1 MIMKKNVVIVDYGHG
16 NLYSINQAC
25 IKVGYNP
32 IISSSQSEIENADSL
47 ILPGVGAFKVAMEEL
62 KNKNLIEPIF
72 EFVKKG
78 NYLMGVCLG
87 MQLLFDSSEEFG
99 NNIGLGLVKGSVE
112 RFPSVINDKKIRIPH
127 IGWNNIQKHNEVNNW
142 SSTPLAN
149 ISEQDYM
156 YFIHSYYA
164 KPTDLNNILSVSQY
178 QEFEFC
184 SSVQKDNVFGFQF
197 HPEKSAEQGL
207 SIYKNFLKL

>member
-1 MIMKKNVVIVDYGHG
+1 MRKSVVIVDYGHG

-25 IKVGYNP
+25 IQVGYNP
-32 IISSSQSEIENADSL
+32 IISSSESEIVNADTL

-62 KNKNLIEPIF
+62 INKNLIEPIF
-72 EFVKKG
+72 EFVQRG

-87 MQLLFDSSEEFG
+87 MQLLFESSDEFG
-99 NNIGLGLVKGSVE
+99 YNKGLGLINGTVE
-112 RFPSVINDKKIRIPH
+112 KFPSEINDKKIRIPH
-127 IGWNNIQKHNEVNNW
+127 IGWNSIKKNSEQINW
-142 SSTPLAN
+142 NSTPLAN
-149 ISEQDYM
+149 ISEQDYL
-156 YFIHSYYA
+156 YFIHSYYV
-164 KPTDLNNILSVSQY
+164 KPKDLNNILSISHY

-207 SIYKNFLKL
+207 SIYRNFLKL

>member
-1 MIMKKNVVIVDYGHG
+1 MKKNVVIVDYGHG

-25 IKVGYNP
+25 IQVGYKP
-32 IISSSQSEIENADSL
+32 IISSSQSEIANADKL
-47 ILPGVGAFKVAMEEL
+47 ILPGVGAFKVAMVEL
-62 KNKNLIEPIF
+62 MNKNLIEPIF
-72 EFVKKG
+72 EFVQKG

-87 MQLLFDSSEEFG
+87 MQLLFESSEEFG
-99 NNIGLGLVKGSVE
+99 YNKGLGLVNGTVE
-112 RFPSVINDKKIRIPH
+112 RFPSVVNDKKIRVPH
-127 IGWNNIQKHNEVNNW
+127 IGWNNIQKYSKQNNW
-142 SSTPLAN
+142 NSTPLAN
-149 ISEQDYM
+149 ISEQDYL

-164 KPTDLNNILSVSQY
+164 KPDDLNNILSISQY

-184 SSVQKDNVFGFQF
+184 TSVQKENVFGFQF

>member
-1 MIMKKNVVIVDYGHG
+1 MKKNVVIVDYGHG

-25 IKVGYNP
+25 IQVGYNP
-32 IISSSQSEIENADSL
+32 IISSSQSEIVNADSL

-127 IGWNNIQKHNEVNNW
+127 IGWNNIQKNSEENNW
-142 SSTPLAN
+142 SSSPLAN
-149 ISEQDYM
+149 ISDQDYM

>member
-1 MIMKKNVVIVDYGHG
+1 MKKNVVIVDYGHG

-25 IKVGYNP
+25 IQVGYNP
-32 IISSSQSEIENADSL
+32 IISSSQSEIANADTL

-62 KNKNLIEPIF
+62 INKNLIEPIF
-72 EFVKKG
+72 EFVQKG

-87 MQLLFDSSEEFG
+87 MQLLFDTSDEFG
-99 NNIGLGLVKGSVE
+99 NNNGLGLINGTVE
-112 RFPSVINDKKIRIPH
+112 RFPSVINDKKIRVPH
-127 IGWNNIQKHNEVNNW
+127 IGWNNIRKTSKENNW
-142 SSTPLAN
+142 NSTPLAN
-149 ISEQDYM
+149 ISEQDYL

-164 KPTDLNNILSVSQY
+164 KPTNLNNILSISQY

>member
-1 MIMKKNVVIVDYGHG
+1 MKKNVVIVDYGHG
-16 NLYSINQAC
+16 NLYSIYQAC
-25 IKVGYNP
+25 IQVGYNP
-32 IISSSQSEIENADSL
+32 IISSSQSEIANADTL

-62 KNKNLIEPIF
+62 MNKNLIEPIF
-72 EFVKKG
+72 EFVQKG

-87 MQLLFDSSEEFG
+87 MQLLFDTSDEFG
-99 NNIGLGLVKGSVE
+99 NNKGLGLINGTVE
-112 RFPSVINDKKIRIPH
+112 IFPSVINDKKIRVPH
-127 IGWNNIQKHNEVNNW
+127 IGWNNIQNNSKQNKW
-142 SSTPLAN
+142 NSSPLAN
-149 ISEQDYM
+149 ISEQDYL

-164 KPTDLNNILSVSQY
+164 KPVDLNNILSISRY

-184 SSVQKDNVFGFQF
+184 SSVQKDNLFGFQF

>member
-1 MIMKKNVVIVDYGHG
+1 MKKNVVIVDYGHG

-25 IKVGYNP
+25 IQVGYNP
-32 IISSSQSEIENADSL
+32 IISSSQSEIANADSL

-62 KNKNLIEPIF
+62 MNKNLIEPIF

-87 MQLLFDSSEEFG
+87 MQLLFESSEEFG
-99 NNIGLGLVKGSVE
+99 NNKGLGLLNGTVE
-112 RFPSVINDKKIRIPH
+112 RFPSVINENKIRVPH
-127 IGWNNIQKHNEVNNW
+127 IGWNTIQNSGNENQWN
-142 SSTPLAN
+142 STPLAN
-149 ISEQDYM
+149 ISVEDYF

-164 KPTDLNNILSVSQY
+164 KPSDLQNILSFSRY

>member
-1 MIMKKNVVIVDYGHG
+1 MKNVVIVDYGHG

-25 IKVGYNP
+25 IQVGYNP
-32 IISSSQSEIENADSL
+32 IISSSQSEIANADKL
-47 ILPGVGAFKVAMEEL
+47 ILPGVGAFKVAMDEL
-62 KNKNLIEPIF
+62 INKNLIEPIF
-72 EFVKKG
+72 EFVQKG

-87 MQLLFDSSEEFG
+87 MQLLFESSDEFG
-99 NNIGLGLVKGSVE
+99 INKGLGLIHGTVE

-127 IGWNNIQKHNEVNNW
+127 IGWNNIQMNSEMNNW

-149 ISEQDYM
+149 ISEQDYL

-164 KPTDLNNILSVSQY
+164 KPTDLNSILSISQY

>member
-1 MIMKKNVVIVDYGHG
+1 MKKNVVIVDYGHG

-25 IKVGYNP
+25 IQVGYKP
-32 IISSSQSEIENADSL
+32 IISSSQSEIANADKL
-47 ILPGVGAFKVAMEEL
+47 ILPGVGAFKVAMVEL
-62 KNKNLIEPIF
+62 MNKNLIEPIF
-72 EFVKKG
+72 EFVQKG

-87 MQLLFDSSEEFG
+87 MQLLFESSEEFG
-99 NNIGLGLVKGSVE
+99 YNKGLGLVNGTVE
-112 RFPSVINDKKIRIPH
+112 RFPSVVNDKKMRVPH
-127 IGWNNIQKHNEVNNW
+127 IGWNNIQKYSKQNNW
-142 SSTPLAN
+142 NSTPLAN
-149 ISEQDYM
+149 ISEQDYL

-164 KPTDLNNILSVSQY
+164 KPADLNNILSISQY

-184 SSVQKDNVFGFQF
+184 SSVQKENVFGFQF

>member
-1 MIMKKNVVIVDYGHG
+1 MKKNVVIVDYGHG

-25 IKVGYNP
+25 IQVGYNP
-32 IISSSQSEIENADSL
+32 IISSSQSEIANADTL

-62 KNKNLIEPIF
+62 MNKNLIEPIF
-72 EFVKKG
+72 EFVQKG

-87 MQLLFDSSEEFG
+87 MQLLFESSEEFG
-99 NNIGLGLVKGSVE
+99 NNKGLGLVNGIVE
-112 RFPSVINDKKIRIPH
+112 RFPSVMNDKKIRVPH
-127 IGWNNIQKHNEVNNW
+127 IGWNNIQKNGEVNNW
-142 SSTPLAN
+142 SSTPLEN
-149 ISEQDYM
+149 ISEEDYL

-164 KPTDLNNILSVSQY
+164 KPTDLNNILSISQY

>member
-1 MIMKKNVVIVDYGHG
+1 MKKNVVIVDYGHG

-25 IKVGYNP
+25 IQVGYNP
-32 IISSSQSEIENADSL
+32 IISSSQSEIANADTL

-62 KNKNLIEPIF
+62 MNKNLIEPIF
-72 EFVKKG
+72 EFVQKG

-87 MQLLFDSSEEFG
+87 MQLLFDSSDEFG
-99 NNIGLGLVKGSVE
+99 NNKGLGLVQGTVE
-112 RFPSVINDKKIRIPH
+112 RFPSVINDKKIRVPH
-127 IGWNNIQKHNEVNNW
+127 IGWNNIQKASKENNW
-142 SSTPLAN
+142 NSTPLVN
-149 ISEQDYM
+149 INEQDYL

-164 KPTDLNNILSVSQY
+164 KPHNLNNILSISQY

>member
-1 MIMKKNVVIVDYGHG
+1 MKKNVVIVDYGHG
-16 NLYSINQAC
+16 NLFSINQAC
-25 IKVGYNP
+25 IQVGYNP
-32 IISSSQSEIENADSL
+32 IISSSQSEIAKADSL

-62 KNKNLIEPIF
+62 RNKNLIEPIF

-99 NNIGLGLVKGSVE
+99 NNKGLGLVTGTVE
-112 RFPSVINDKKIRIPH
+112 KFPTLKNGVKIRVPH
-127 IGWNNIQKHNEVNNW
+127 IGWNNIHKYHNENSWN
-142 SSTPLAN
+142 STPLEN
-149 ISEQDYM
+149 ISEQDYL

-164 KPTDLNNILSVSQY
+164 KPADLNNVLSVSHY
-178 QEFEFC
+178 QELEFC

-207 SIYKNFLKL
+207 SIYKNLI

>member
-1 MIMKKNVVIVDYGHG
+1 MKKNVVIVDYGHG

-25 IKVGYNP
+25 IQVGYNP
-32 IISSSQSEIENADSL
+32 IISSSQSEIANADSL

>member
-1 MIMKKNVVIVDYGHG
+1 MKKNVVIVDYGHG

-25 IKVGYNP
+25 IQVGYNP
-32 IISSSQSEIENADSL
+32 IISSSQSEIANADTL

-62 KNKNLIEPIF
+62 MNKNLIEPIF
-72 EFVKKG
+72 EFVQKG

-87 MQLLFDSSEEFG
+87 MQLLFDSSDEFG
-99 NNIGLGLVKGSVE
+99 NNNGLGLINGTVE
-112 RFPSVINDKKIRIPH
+112 RFPSVINDKKIRVPH
-127 IGWNNIQKHNEVNNW
+127 IGWNNIQNNSKQNKW
-142 SSTPLAN
+142 NSSPLAN
-149 ISEQDYM
+149 ISEQDYL

-164 KPTDLNNILSVSQY
+164 KPTDLNNILSISRY